1 MTSQDEHNKRV
12 QRQVEMRLREME
24 NQQIPNSEAP
34 FYQTIKHQPVN
45 SLNHG
50 RKKAIFALQLFG
62 IGVAVILAVR
72 IASILAGFVITAT
85 LIWVVYSLFFASRK

>member
-24 NQQIPNSEAP
+24 NRQIPNSEAP
-34 FYQTIKHQPVN
+34 FHQTIKHQPEN
-45 SLNHG
+45 SLKPG
-50 RKKAIFALQLFG
+50 MKKAIFALQLFG
-62 IGVAVILAVR
+62 IGVAVLVAVR
-72 IASILAGFVITAT
+72 IASILAGLVITAT